1 MIVRASVIA
10 LALLATASASATEV
24 WLAPLSD
31 VTPTNTGAA
40 DYPRFVTD
48 PAAWADVAPH
58 TAVFKIYP
66 YFTGRSPDAEL
77 RGLIATLRDKKIA
90 LALEARVLSRV
101 LGCDLRRG
109 DGGEATIHLMER
121 IKRLGGVV
129 AYLAMDE
136 PLKHVTTGPKDCRP
150 TLTDAARDA
159 AENIRAYRRLFP
171 GLRVGD
177 IEPIGTWPH
186 TETLL
191 ADNLAWIRTYN
202 DVAGEPLAFFHAD
215 VGWTT
220 DWVGICAELQRDLAD
235 RHIPFGMIY
244 NGEDQAPSA
253 AAWASQARAHFHTFE
268 DGARPAPDMAVIQ
281 SWVRYPDH
289 ALPDTDPD
297 SLTGVELD
305 YLRFRGLA
313 RQ

>member
-1 MIVRASVIA
+1 MISRVAV
-10 LALLATASASATEV
+10 LALLASDPAAATEV

-31 VTPTNTGAA
+31 VTPTGIGSA
-40 DYPRFVTD
+40 DYLGFITD
-48 PAAWADVAPH
+48 PAAWADIAPG

-66 YFTGRSPDAEL
+66 YFTGRSLDAEL
-77 RGLIATLRDKKIA
+77 RGLIRTLDARHIA
-90 LALEARVLSRV
+90 LALEGRVLSRV
-101 LGCDLRRG
+101 QGCDGRRG
-109 DGGEATIHLMER
+109 DGGDATIHLMER
-121 IKRLGGVV
+121 IKRAGGTV

-136 PLKHVTTGPKDCRP
+136 PLKHVTTGPKECRP
-150 TLTDAARDA
+150 TLTDAARDVVD
-159 AENIRAYRRLFP
+159 NIRSYRKIFP

-191 ADNLAWIRTYN
+191 DDNLAWIQAYRDAT
-202 DVAGEPLAFFHAD
+202 GEKLSFFHAD

-235 RHIPFGMIY
+235 RSIPFGMIY
-244 NGEDQAPSA
+244 NGEDLAGSA
-253 AAWASQARAHFHTFE
+253 ADWANQARAHFRAFE
-268 DGARPAPDMAVIQ
+268 DGSRPAPDVTIIQ
-281 SWVRYPDH
+281 SWVRFPDH
-289 ALPDTDPD
+289 ALPDSDVN
-297 SLTGVELD
+297 SLTGIELD

>member
-1 MIVRASVIA
+1 MIVRASVLA
-10 LALLATASASATEV
+10 LALLANRAAAATEV

-31 VTPTNTGAA
+31 VTPTGIGSA
-40 DYPRFVTD
+40 DYLRLVTD
-48 PAAWADVAPH
+48 SASWADVAPD

-77 RGLIATLRDKKIA
+77 RGLIRVLRSQKIA
-90 LALEARVLSRV
+90 LALEGRVLSRV
-101 LGCDLRRG
+101 HGCDGRRG

-121 IKRLGGVV
+121 IKNAGGTV

-150 TLTDAARDA
+150 TLADAARDVA
-159 AENIRAYRRLFP
+159 ANIRSYREVFP
-171 GLRVGD
+171 DLRVGD
-177 IEPIGTWPH
+177 IEPIGTWSH

-191 ADNLAWIRTYN
+191 ADNLAWLKAYR
-202 DVAGEPLAFFHAD
+202 DMAGEPLAFFHAD

-235 RHIPFGMIY
+235 QHIPFGMIY
-244 NGEDQAPSA
+244 NGEDLAGSA
-253 AAWASQARAHFHTFE
+253 ADWASQARAHFRAFE
-268 DGARPAPDMAVIQ
+268 DGTRPPPDTAVIQ
-281 SWVRYPDH
+281 SWVRFPRH
-289 ALPDTDPD
+289 ALPDTDAN

-305 YLRFRGLA
+305 YLKFRGLA